1 MTNALYDKRDEQPER
16 EETSR
21 GKATACERRE
31 SRGPGH
37 DENGNRD
44 YVNREIDA
52 AAMNVL
58 VARD

>member
-1 MTNALYDKRDEQPER
+1 MANALYGKRDEQPER

-21 GKATACERRE
+21 GKVTARERYD

-44 YVNREIDA
+44 YMNREIDA